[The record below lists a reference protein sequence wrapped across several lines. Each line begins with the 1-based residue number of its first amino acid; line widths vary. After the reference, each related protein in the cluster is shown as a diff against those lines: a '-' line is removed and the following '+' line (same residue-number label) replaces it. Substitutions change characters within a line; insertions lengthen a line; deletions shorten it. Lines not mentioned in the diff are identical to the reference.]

1 MTSSRIISGLIISLT
16 VFIGLTSL
24 GGAASAQQYITS
36 TVAGTV
42 ATPGYLGDG
51 SAAFG
56 AEISNP
62 LCIALDSKGN
72 YYIADSKNF
81 VVRMVSASTGV
92 ISTVAG
98 TGTEGYS
105 GDGGPATSAAL
116 STVEG
121 LAVDSS
127 GNLYISDTGN
137 ARIRVVNAATGII
150 STYAGTGARGDTG
163 DHGPALSAEIFMP
176 AGLAI
181 DFAGNLYIADYGNGT
196 VRKVT
201 STGMITT
208 AAGVDF
214 IGFAVFPGDDGPA
227 GQATLGLPYSVAV
240 DESGVLY
247 IGDLGSSSI
256 RKVGTNGHISTLV
269 PQVATAGL
277 AVDPSG
283 NLYYGDYR
291 ASTIVKTYPNGFQA
305 TIAGN
310 YVSGYATDGAPGIAS
325 EFNHP
330 YSVALDSSSNIYVAD
345 YSNNAIRLLTLLPP
359 ADIIIASG
367 ASNVA
372 YTAGAKNISNVP
384 IAVAPGEIVTLFGAS
399 IGPGT
404 AAQATPDANGLIEK
418 QLTGTTVTFNGLAAP
433 VLSTSSTEVVAIVP
447 YELSGATSA
456 TVQVLY
462 QNSVLAAGT
471 VPVAATAPQVFN
483 PASIG
488 FTAGTVLNVDGSVN
502 GPGNPAA
509 ESSTITIFVTGEGQ
523 TLPHGVD
530 GLVAEGPTF
539 PLPAVPVSVTIGG
552 STAALST
559 YGGVL
564 GQPAG
569 VMQIIAT
576 IPSSVTTSSTVPVV
590 VTVGGA
596 SSLPVNI
603 AVQ

>member
-1 MTSSRIISGLIISLT
+1 MNSSRIISGLIISFATLCG
-16 VFIGLTSL
+16 V
-24 GGAASAQQYITS
+24 ASGQQYITS
-36 TVAGTV
+36 TIAGTV
-42 ATPGYLGDG
+42 ATSGYAGDG

-56 AEISNP
+56 AQISNP

-98 TGTEGYS
+98 TGTEGYT

-127 GNLYISDTGN
+127 GNIYISDTGN
-137 ARIRVVNAATGII
+137 ARIRVVNASTGII

-163 DHGPALSAEIFMP
+163 DHGPALNAEIYMP
-176 AGLAI
+176 AGLAL
-181 DFAGNLYIADYGNGT
+181 DFAGNLFIADYGNGT
-196 VRKVT
+196 VRKVS

-214 IGFAVFPGDDGPA
+214 IGFAVFPGDNGPA

-256 RKVGTNGHISTLV
+256 RKVGTNGKISTLV
-269 PQVATAGL
+269 PQASTASI
-277 AVDPSG
+277 AVDPAG

-310 YVSGYATDGAPGIAS
+310 YVSGYLTDGAPGTAS

-330 YSVALDSSSNIYVAD
+330 YSVALDSSSNLYVAD

-359 ADIIIASG
+359 SGIIIASG

-384 IAVAPGEIVTLFGAS
+384 VAVAPGEIVTLFGVS

-404 AAQATPDANGLIEK
+404 AAQAAADANGLIEK
-418 QLTGTTVTFNGLAAP
+418 QLSGTTVTFNGIAAP
-433 VLSTSSTEVVAIVP
+433 VLSTGSTEVVAIVP
-447 YELSGATSA
+447 YELSGVTSA
-456 TVQVLY
+456 NVQISY
-462 QNSVLAAGT
+462 QNSVVATGT
-471 VPVAATAPQVFN
+471 VPVAVTAPQIFN
-483 PASIG
+483 PGSIG
-488 FTAGTVLNVDGSVN
+488 FTAGTVLNADGSTN
-502 GPGNPAA
+502 APGNPAA

-530 GLVAEGPTF
+530 GLVAAGPTF
-539 PLPAVPVSVTIGG
+539 PLPAQPVSVTIGG
-552 STAALST
+552 ATAALST
-559 YGGVL
+559 FGGVF

-569 VMQIIAT
+569 VMQIIVT
-576 IPSSVTTSSTVPVV
+576 IPSSVTTSATVPVV
-590 VTVGGA
+590 VTVGSA